1 MLTKRRKPRSLTKSD
16 PKAQKS
22 EDLVNREFSSDRPG
36 AKWFTDITEIVC
48 KDGKSY
54 LCGILDGFDSA
65 LLGFSM
71 ADHMRAELCTSA
83 LMNAANRY
91 GHEIDCIIHSDRG
104 SQFTS
109 HLFREVLENQGFRQS
124 MGRTGVCFDNAKMES
139 FWGTLKNELVY
150 KLPTSKMTREQVR
163 LEVFAW
169 IEGYYNRNRRHT
181 ANDNKL
187 PPLVMRAEY
196 FLQLSQMTA

>member
-1 MLTKRRKPRSLTKSD
+1 MRR
-16 PKAQKS
+16 
-22 EDLVNREFSSDRPG
+22 EGYYE
-36 AKWFTDITEIVC
+36 W
-48 KDGKSY
+48 
-54 LCGILDGFDSA
+54 

-91 GHEIDCIIHSDRG
+91 GHEPDCIVHSDRG

-109 HLFREVLENQGFRQS
+109 NLFREVLANQGFQQS

-139 FWGTLKNELVY
+139 FFATLKTELIY
-150 KLPTSKMTREQVR
+150 KLPLSQMTREQVR
-163 LEVFAW
+163 LEVFSW

-181 ANDNKL
+181 ANLGKL
-187 PPLVMRAEY
+187 PPLVKREGY
-196 FLQLSQMTA
+196 FKKQFPPAA